1 MPPPLKEELEFK
13 RKVRDD
19 ISDIIIDELYNKYS
33 LELIQLYNIKQSTEN
48 RTVTL
53 IDKRKIL
60 VIYSFIKS
68 ILTIIDILNSL
79 SSQWT
84 SETTSFKYPIRT
96 SSFNIMDSL
105 EFQTFG
111 QTKVASTDI
120 ETPVSVELMETGG
133 SN

>member
-13 RKVRDD
+13 IKVRDD